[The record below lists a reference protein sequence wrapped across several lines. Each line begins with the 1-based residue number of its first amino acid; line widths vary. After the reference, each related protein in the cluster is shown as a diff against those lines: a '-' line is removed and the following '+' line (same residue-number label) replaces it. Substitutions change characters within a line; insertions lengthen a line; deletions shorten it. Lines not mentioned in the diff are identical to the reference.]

1 MRTLVFD
8 TETTGLPKTQ
18 IISPE
23 TLNTW
28 PHIVQ
33 FSYII
38 FDTDSNKIVKIKD
51 CIIKVPDDVVI
62 TEDNS
67 KIHGITTEI
76 SMTKGVS
83 LKPILEEFFEDLSA
97 ADHIVG
103 HNVSFDINMI
113 KVELNRFILDTLD
126 VNEVVNLHECL
137 TVLKTSNNIYCTMQ
151 ESIELCN
158 IEMKDKFGR
167 TYKKFPKLVEL
178 YQKMF
183 NVTPKNLHNT
193 LNDVIVCLRCFI
205 KLKYYIDIVEHSPEV
220 KQMIKDYL

>member
-8 TETTGLPKTQ
+8 SETTGLSKTQ
-18 IISPE
+18 IISPS
-23 TLNTW
+23 TIHLW

-33 FSYII
+33 FSYIV
-38 FDTDSNKIVKIKD
+38 FDAELNKIVKIKD
-51 CIIKVPDDVVI
+51 SIIKVPDGFTI
-62 TEDNS
+62 TEENA

-76 SMTKGVS
+76 SLTKGTS
-83 LKPILEEFFEDLSA
+83 LLPVLEEFFADFDS

-113 KVELNRFILDTLD
+113 KAELQRLIMNSSDKKLQDY
-126 VNEVVNLHECL
+126 L
-137 TVLKTSNNIYCTMQ
+137 TTINTSTKFYCTMQ
-151 ESIELCN
+151 ETIELCG
-158 IEMKDKFGR
+158 IEMKDKYGR
-167 TYKKFPKLVEL
+167 SYKKFPKLVEL

-183 NVTPKNLHNT
+183 NVTPKNLHNS

-205 KLKYYIDIVEHSPEV
+205 KLKYEIDIVERSEEV

>member
-33 FSYII
+33 FSYVI
-38 FDTDSNKIVKIKD
+38 FDTDTNKIVKIKD
-51 CIIKVPDDVVI
+51 CIIKVPDNVTI
-62 TEDNS
+62 SAENS

-76 SMTKGVS
+76 SLTKGVS
-83 LKPILEEFFEDLSA
+83 LKPVLEEFFEDLNT

-113 KVELNRFILDTLD
+113 KAEINRLILDTLD

-137 TVLKTSNNIYCTMQ
+137 TMLKTSNNIYCTMQ
-151 ESIELCN
+151 ESIELCA

-167 TYKKFPKLVEL
+167 PYKKFPKLVEL

-183 NVTPKNLHNT
+183 NITPKNLHNS

-205 KLKYYIDIVEHSPEV
+205 KLKYYVDIVEHSAEV

>member
-28 PHIVQ
+28 PHVVQ

-38 FDTDSNKIVKIKD
+38 FDTESNKIVKIKD
-51 CIIKVPDDVVI
+51 CIIKVPDGVVI
-62 TEDNS
+62 SEENS

-76 SMTKGVS
+76 SLTKGVS
-83 LKPILEEFFEDLSA
+83 LKPVLEEFFEDLNT

-113 KVELNRFILDTLD
+113 KVELNRFILETLD

-137 TVLKTSNNIYCTMQ
+137 TLLKTSNNIYCTMQ

-178 YQKMF
+178 YQKIF
-183 NVTPKNLHNT
+183 NVTPKNLHNS

-205 KLKYYIDIVEHSPEV
+205 KLKYYVDIVEHSAEV

>member
-18 IISPE
+18 IISPS
-23 TLNTW
+23 TIHLC

-38 FDTDSNKIVKIKD
+38 FDTESNKIVKIKD
-51 CIIKVPDDVVI
+51 SIIKVPDGFIIAD
-62 TEDNS
+62 ENA

-76 SMTKGVS
+76 SLVQGTNLQPV
-83 LKPILEEFFEDLSA
+83 LEEFFADFDS

-103 HNVSFDINMI
+103 HNISFDINMI
-113 KVELNRFILDTLD
+113 KAELQRLIMNSSDTKLQ
-126 VNEVVNLHECL
+126 EY
-137 TVLKTSNNIYCTMQ
+137 LKKINTSTKFYCTMQ
-151 ESIELCN
+151 ETIELCA
-158 IEMKDKFGR
+158 IELKDKYGR
-167 TYKKFPKLVEL
+167 PYKKFPKLVEL

-183 NVTPKNLHNT
+183 GVTPKNLHNS

-205 KLKYYIDIVEHSPEV
+205 KLKYEIDIVERSEEV

>member
-18 IISPE
+18 IVSPS
-23 TLNTW
+23 TMHLW
-28 PHIVQ
+28 PHVVQ

-38 FDTDSNKIVKIKD
+38 FDTESNKIVKIKD
-51 CIIKVPDDVVI
+51 SIIKVPDGFIIAD
-62 TEDNS
+62 ENA

-76 SMTKGVS
+76 SLVQGTNLQPV
-83 LKPILEEFFEDLSA
+83 LEEFFADFDS

-103 HNVSFDINMI
+103 HNISFDINMI
-113 KVELNRFILDTLD
+113 KAELQRLIMNSSDTKLQ
-126 VNEVVNLHECL
+126 EYL
-137 TVLKTSNNIYCTMQ
+137 TKINTSTKFYCTMQ
-151 ESIELCN
+151 ETIELCA
-158 IEMKDKFGR
+158 IELKDKYGR
-167 TYKKFPKLVEL
+167 PYKKFPKLVEL

-183 NVTPKNLHNT
+183 GVTPKNLHNS

-205 KLKYYIDIVEHSPEV
+205 KLKYEIDIVERSEEV

>member
-1 MRTLVFD
+1 V
-8 TETTGLPKTQ
+8 
-18 IISPE
+18 
-23 TLNTW
+23 
-28 PHIVQ
+28 VQ

-38 FDTDSNKIVKIKD
+38 FDTESNKIVKIKD
-51 CIIKVPDDVVI
+51 CIIKVPDGVVI
-62 TEDNS
+62 SEENS

-76 SMTKGVS
+76 SLTKGVS
-83 LKPILEEFFEDLSA
+83 LKPVLEEFFEDLNT

-113 KVELNRFILDTLD
+113 KVELNRFILETLD

-137 TVLKTSNNIYCTMQ
+137 TLLKTSNNIYCTMQ

-178 YQKMF
+178 YQKIF
-183 NVTPKNLHNT
+183 NVTPKNLHNS

-205 KLKYYIDIVEHSPEV
+205 KLKYYVDIVEHSAEV

>member
-8 TETTGLPKTQ
+8 SETTGLSKTQ
-18 IISPE
+18 IISPS
-23 TLNTW
+23 TIHLW
-28 PHIVQ
+28 PHVVQ

-38 FDTDSNKIVKIKD
+38 FDTELNKIVKIKD
-51 CIIKVPDDVVI
+51 SIIKVPDGFTI
-62 TEDNS
+62 AEENA

-76 SMTKGVS
+76 SLAKGVD
-83 LKPILEEFFEDLSA
+83 LLPVLEEFFADFDS

-113 KVELNRFILDTLD
+113 KAELQRLIMNSF
-126 VNEVVNLHECL
+126 NEKLQEYL
-137 TVLKTSNNIYCTMQ
+137 TKINTSTKFYCTMQ
-151 ESIELCN
+151 ETIELCA
-158 IEMKDKFGR
+158 IELKDKYGR
-167 TYKKFPKLVEL
+167 SYKKFPKLVEL

-183 NVTPKNLHNT
+183 GVTPKNLHNS

-205 KLKYYIDIVEHSPEV
+205 KLKYEIDIVERSEEV

>member
-8 TETTGLPKTQ
+8 SETTGLAKTQ
-18 IISPE
+18 IISPS
-23 TLNTW
+23 TIHLW

-38 FDTDSNKIVKIKD
+38 FDTESNKIVKIKD
-51 CIIKVPDDVVI
+51 SIIKVPDGFIIAD
-62 TEDNS
+62 ENA

-76 SMTKGVS
+76 SLAKGVS
-83 LKPILEEFFEDLSA
+83 LEPVLEEFFADFDTC
-97 ADHIVG
+97 DHIVG

-113 KVELNRFILDTLD
+113 KAELQRLIMNSFDEKLQDY
-126 VNEVVNLHECL
+126 L
-137 TVLKTSNNIYCTMQ
+137 TKINTSTKFYCTMQ
-151 ESIELCN
+151 ETIELCA

-167 TYKKFPKLVEL
+167 PYKKFPKLVEL

-183 NVTPKNLHNT
+183 GVTPRGLHNS

-205 KLKYYIDIVEHSPEV
+205 KLKYEIDIVERSEEV